1 MRKEIFLSLSAVAGC
16 ATLFALLQAPTTRTS
31 GANFLQVIDPIDS
44 VFARYLAK
52 HGKSYSTKEEYETR
66 KAIFAAQLKTV
77 TTHNSQ
83 NSVTYHLG
91 MNQFSDMSSE
101 EFAQMFLGDNGA
113 EEVYPEAEVRQVKQA
128 QAVVTPID
136 WRNKNIV
143 GPVKNQGKC
152 GSCWSFSTAGPIE
165 EHYAIK
171 YGKEVVLAEQQLVDC
186 SWAYGNNGCNGGLF
200 ANGYAYVLDY
210 GLELNASYPYVAND
224 TLCTYDP
231 TKVVVKITGT
241 IAATRSA
248 AGLKEALMNG
258 PASISLHVG
267 DSFRAYTSGI
277 YNDATCETAVN
288 HAVQSVGWGS
298 DQASGLNYFIV
309 RNSWGPTWGENGY
322 IRIAETN
329 TDLGICG
336 MLYRVPMQP
345 IIA

>member
-16 ATLFALLQAPTTRTS
+16 AALFALFQTPTNN
-31 GANFLQVIDPIDS
+31 GGNFLQVIDPIDS

-52 HGKSYSTKEEYETR
+52 HGKSYSTKEEYERR
-66 KAIFAAQLKTV
+66 KEIFARQLKTV
-77 TTHNSQ
+77 TDHNSQ
-83 NSVTYHLG
+83 NGASYLLG
-91 MNQFSDMSSE
+91 MNMFSDLTIE
-101 EFAQMFLGDNGA
+101 EFTSTYLGDNGS
-113 EEVYPEAEVRQVKQA
+113 EEVYPEEEVRQVKQSVD
-128 QAVVTPID
+128 AVSPID
-136 WRNKNIV
+136 WRNMGIV

-171 YGKEVVLAEQQLVDC
+171 YNKSVVLAEQQLVDC

-200 ANGYAYVLDY
+200 ANGYAYVRDY
-210 GLELNASYPYVAND
+210 GLELNSTYPYVAND
-224 TLCTYDP
+224 TLCTYNQN
-231 TKVVVKITGT
+231 KVVVKITGT
-241 IAATRSA
+241 IAAVRSA
-248 AGLKEALMNG
+248 SGLKQVLMNG

-267 DSFRAYTSGI
+267 DTFRAYTSGI
-277 YNDATCETAVN
+277 YNDASCPTAVN
-288 HAVQSVGWGS
+288 HAVQSVGWGFDS
-298 DQASGLNYFIV
+298 ASGQNYFIV
-309 RNSWGPTWGENGY
+309 RNSWGAAWGEQGY

>member
-16 ATLFALLQAPTTRTS
+16 AALFALFQTPTNN
-31 GANFLQVIDPIDS
+31 GGNFLQVIDPIDS

-52 HGKSYSTKEEYETR
+52 HGKSYSTKEEYERR
-66 KAIFAAQLKTV
+66 KEIFARQLKTV
-77 TTHNSQ
+77 TDHNSQ
-83 NSVTYHLG
+83 NGASYLLG
-91 MNQFSDMSSE
+91 MNMFSDLTIE
-101 EFAQMFLGDNGA
+101 EFTSTYLGDNGS
-113 EEVYPEAEVRQVKQA
+113 EEVYPEEEVRQVKQSVD
-128 QAVVTPID
+128 AVSPID
-136 WRNKNIV
+136 WRNMGIV

-171 YGKEVVLAEQQLVDC
+171 YNKSVVLAEQQLVDC

-200 ANGYAYVLDY
+200 ANGYAYVRDY
-210 GLELNASYPYVAND
+210 GLELNSTYPYVAND
-224 TLCTYDP
+224 TLCTYNQN
-231 TKVVVKITGT
+231 KVVVKITGT
-241 IAATRSA
+241 IAAVRSA
-248 AGLKEALMNG
+248 SGLKQVLMNG

-267 DSFRAYTSGI
+267 DTFRAYTSGI
-277 YNDATCETAVN
+277 YNDASCPTAVN
-288 HAVQSVGWGS
+288 HAVQSVGWGFDS
-298 DQASGLNYFIV
+298 ASGQNYFIV
-309 RNSWGPTWGENGY
+309 RNSWGPAWGEQGY

>member
-16 ATLFALLQAPTTRTS
+16 AALFALFQTPTNN
-31 GANFLQVIDPIDS
+31 GGNFLQVIDPIDS

-52 HGKSYSTKEEYETR
+52 HGKSYSTKEEYERR
-66 KAIFAAQLKTV
+66 KEIFARQLKTV
-77 TTHNSQ
+77 TDHNSQ
-83 NSVTYHLG
+83 NGASYLLG
-91 MNQFSDMSSE
+91 MNMFSDLTTE
-101 EFAQMFLGDNGA
+101 EFTSTYLGDNGS
-113 EEVYPEAEVRQVKQA
+113 EEVYPEEEVRQVKQSVD
-128 QAVVTPID
+128 AVSPID
-136 WRNKNIV
+136 WRNMGIV

-171 YGKEVVLAEQQLVDC
+171 YNKSVVLAEQQLVDC

-200 ANGYAYVLDY
+200 ANGYAYVRDY
-210 GLELNASYPYVAND
+210 GLELNSTYPYVAND
-224 TLCTYDP
+224 TLCTYNQN
-231 TKVVVKITGT
+231 KVVVKITGT
-241 IAATRSA
+241 IAAVRSA
-248 AGLKEALMNG
+248 SGLKQVLMNG

-267 DSFRAYTSGI
+267 DTFRAYTSGI
-277 YNDATCETAVN
+277 YNDASCPTAVN
-288 HAVQSVGWGS
+288 HAVQSVGWGFDS
-298 DQASGLNYFIV
+298 ASGQNYFIV
-309 RNSWGPTWGENGY
+309 RNSWGAAWGEQGY